1 MKTVVQPVPRKDESD
16 LEELQANEFASG
28 VIRGIKEFEAGKGKT
43 YKNKDEFLNSLRDL
57 QPLFYYEQYLPQGS

>member
-28 VIRGIKEFEAGKGKT
+28 VIRGIKEFKAGKDSSFQSN
-43 YKNKDEFLNSLRDL
+43 YLNHHQFSSI
-57 QPLFYYEQYLPQGS
+57 EQLLTIFISV